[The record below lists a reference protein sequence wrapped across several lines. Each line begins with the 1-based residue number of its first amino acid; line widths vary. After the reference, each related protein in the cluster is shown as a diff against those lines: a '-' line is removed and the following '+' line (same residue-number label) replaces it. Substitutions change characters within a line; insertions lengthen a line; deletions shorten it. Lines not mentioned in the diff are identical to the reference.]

1 MKLGRQMMQLKAT
14 STLSFNLVAV
24 EENNGR
30 SKFLVSCNTFTILEI
45 KD

>member
-1 MKLGRQMMQLKAT
+1 MMQLKAT
-14 STLSFNLVAV
+14 STPYFNLVAV

-30 SKFLVSCNTFTILEI
+30 SKFLGCCNTFIILER